1 MILNFF
7 KTKNKLLEK
16 DCKITYQYDGLI
28 TLEFEKDED
37 EEVLCEEPFFISNEN
52 QFIVKNIDENTIT
65 CELDFTSLKKDF
77 FVGEKKFDS
86 LTLNDILHQ
95 LLDKVNWTIRN
106 AQSIKS
112 RRTLEVE
119 DESLLSAIFKLE
131 KLYDCTFEFD
141 CKNKILTV
149 VDEGRKRDYNI
160 YKDINLE
167 DFIIKK
173 DTFEHYTRIYGFG
186 KDNMTFESINGGK
199 EYVENTKYNQN
210 IIPAVFR
217 DDRFTDKLNLKKHC
231 EELLEKYSKPLIEY
245 ELSIV
250 ELDGIKLKLH
260 DIVTFLNHKTKRKEE
275 HRIIEY
281 TRYTEDETKS
291 EIKFI
296 NRATN
301 LSEFITHQQDTITT
315 EIQKEIGKY
324 DFKTKFD
331 EDIKKATARFEN
343 LLINGYKIETKD
355 GTYYVDRLPKENA
368 KNVLRIGLG
377 GIMGSSNG
385 WDGPYSLAI
394 GNDGSI
400 NADRILTGFLDVDR
414 IKANSITADKLTVK
428 AREELTNGFVTEE
441 QLTELKV
448 KQNEIETLIS
458 ETTAIIENLI
468 KNKTVS
474 VNKNN
479 SFKEVINL
487 EKGKVYNFKFS
498 SKGNCEVYVVFTYK
512 DDKRR
517 YKYKYPKK
525 FIDKRLIGGKYSSTF
540 YSNHI
545 LSFKVPEQYKESYI
559 IYKGIEDSEI
569 KDISLGEHIGQYNA
583 DRITRLKQDLDGFKL
598 TAENNINKVKS
609 EFNVKADEISSKVKN
624 VENKISTEIAQS
636 TNEIK
641 STVKEMKE
649 DLKQF
654 KNLCKES
661 NKEIN
666 GNDIY
671 FDCEKLLKGQ
681 KYKVTFKAKDIQNNA
696 DYKVYNSDMNYR
708 KISEN
713 NAWVFTPSQDITQL
727 NLYNGGG
734 SNPKANIYDVQ
745 IFKLNDDPRLEEL
758 KSEIK
763 QTSTEIS
770 LKVSKKDIVSEI
782 NQSAESVKIRANKI
796 ELDGDVIANKLTSK
810 RLYGNY
816 IDGAVI
822 NGGTIKIGNYGFLQ
836 PAQNCLQIKVP
847 QTQYATYGI
856 GVQIHGRKATK
867 NIPAGMF
874 IYRDDDFERGNDI
887 GDNVE
892 EILLTVAGRMQAC
905 FKFNGQEISGTPVMT
920 NFYKNNPVGGD
931 MYAIR
936 FIGYDPHTRCIYFDD
951 GTGSSGAWRLSTD
964 SSSSDIRLKFN
975 IKESNQDC
983 LDLISKINF
992 KSFDWKKDKFGY
1004 AKEHTKTGI
1013 IADELQELDD
1023 SLVYTH
1029 TNDDK
1034 KTKYIDDFRLLAVT
1048 TKAVQ
1053 ELNKKVEELQLK
1065 IKQLEER

>member
-160 YKDINLE
+160 SKDINLE

-281 TRYTEDETKS
+281 IRYTEDETKS

-355 GTYYVDRLPKENA
+355 GTYYVDQLPKENA

-385 WDGPYSLAI
+385 WDGPYSLSI

-428 AREELTNGFVTEE
+428 AREELKKGLITEE
-441 QLTELKV
+441 KYNELIADNNRFKSEIGENITKEVEKITVGARNLYQDSIFSQKSNWHVFGADKMQFAKIKDNSDWNDVESV
-448 KQNEIETLIS
+448 KFIGRSASSPSDFLGYYQFDSINFDKDKEYTFS
-458 ETTAIIENLI
+458 ADI
-468 KNKTVS
+468 KNLSNFDIWLFLNDYKQTIKAK
-474 VNKNN
+474 VNKNSTRRIVLKGKTIEKLYVQIEFSGQEPQLAMKKIKIEEGTIVTTWVPAIEDLERMDN
-479 SFKEVINL
+479 EARQLIEYLSSNNRDILSKIQNLNL
-487 EKGKVYNFKFS
+487 ENVKIRKEISTSLTQTKDEFLFNFNNFQQILNRNNQATLEKFNDIS
-498 SKGNCEVYVVFTYK
+498 RYIRFKSGTIELGEINSPFKCFITNKKISFLKGNE
-512 DDKRR
+512 
-517 YKYKYPKK
+517 
-525 FIDKRLIGGKYSSTF
+525 
-540 YSNHI
+540 
-545 LSFKVPEQYKESYI
+545 
-559 IYKGIEDSEI
+559 
-569 KDISLGEHIGQYNA
+569 
-583 DRITRLKQDLDGFKL
+583 
-598 TAENNINKVKS
+598 
-609 EFNVKADEISSKVKN
+609 
-624 VENKISTEIAQS
+624 EIAY
-636 TNEIK
+636 I
-641 STVKEMKE
+641 
-649 DLKQF
+649 
-654 KNLCKES
+654 S
-661 NKEIN
+661 NDEL
-666 GNDIY
+666 Y
-671 FDCEKLLKGQ
+671 
-681 KYKVTFKAKDIQNNA
+681 
-696 DYKVYNSDMNYR
+696 
-708 KISEN
+708 
-713 NAWVFTPSQDITQL
+713 IT
-727 NLYNGGG
+727 
-734 SNPKANIYDVQ
+734 KANI
-745 IFKLNDDPRLEEL
+745 IH
-758 KSEIK
+758 
-763 QTSTEIS
+763 S
-770 LKVSKKDIVSEI
+770 LKM
-782 NQSAESVKIRANKI
+782 
-796 ELDGDVIANKLTSK
+796 
-810 RLYGNY
+810 GNF
-816 IDGAVI
+816 GFFPRE
-822 NGGTIKIGNYGFLQ
+822 NGNLSFR
-836 PAQNCLQIKVP
+836 KV
-847 QTQYATYGI
+847 G
-856 GVQIHGRKATK
+856 K
-867 NIPAGMF
+867 
-874 IYRDDDFERGNDI
+874 
-887 GDNVE
+887 
-892 EILLTVAGRMQAC
+892 
-905 FKFNGQEISGTPVMT
+905 
-920 NFYKNNPVGGD
+920 
-931 MYAIR
+931 
-936 FIGYDPHTRCIYFDD
+936 
-951 GTGSSGAWRLSTD
+951 
-964 SSSSDIRLKFN
+964 
-975 IKESNQDC
+975 
-983 LDLISKINF
+983 
-992 KSFDWKKDKFGY
+992 
-1004 AKEHTKTGI
+1004 
-1013 IADELQELDD
+1013 
-1023 SLVYTH
+1023 
-1029 TNDDK
+1029 
-1034 KTKYIDDFRLLAVT
+1034 
-1048 TKAVQ
+1048 
-1053 ELNKKVEELQLK
+1053 
-1065 IKQLEER
+1065 